1 MGFGNQN
8 MFGFLGRM
16 AYRWRWAIL
25 IVWAAALLLSLPVLP
40 RVAGALKVGGFSSPN
55 TEAARARAVLQ
66 RELGFAP
73 STLLVVYQSD
83 NLPADD
89 PAFQAAIDR
98 SLARVREL
106 PSVTGIILPSADPS
120 LISDEG
126 DTAYA
131 IAGLSAEPEEAQRLV
146 PEFEAA
152 LVPQDEVR
160 ISVTGAG
167 ASYRD
172 IETATQRDLR
182 RAEVIVF
189 PIALVALLLV
199 FGSVVAALMPLAIGA
214 AGVTLVL
221 VSILVATRVTDLSIF
236 VLNLATMLGLG
247 LSVDYS
253 LFVTSRYREELARN
267 GGNVPLAVERTV
279 ATAGKAVFFSGATV
293 LIGLM
298 GLSLFEFMFLRSV
311 GIVGVIVVAWSTVAA
326 LTLLPALLSVVGTRI
341 DRFAI
346 RRPRDDAAQGGFW
359 VRLSLAVMARP
370 VAVLIP
376 TLALLLL
383 LGSPFLRVN
392 ISSPDATILP
402 PDLPSRQAFDI
413 LAAEFGPSEISPFLV
428 VLQSDSPGDIYSREQ
443 LGSIYDVGAWLANDP
458 RVTRVQSIVPPT
470 LPREQAI
477 GLAQL
482 QRGLSRLGVDTAA
495 GRLANDDAAAIVA
508 YTSYLPNA
516 AEDKALLA
524 ELRAMELPGLTL
536 LVDGGTA
543 EIVDIVGLM
552 YADFPKAIAL
562 VVAAT
567 YLVLFMLFR
576 SVLLPLKAVLMNAL
590 SILASYGALVWV
602 FQEGNLSHFLGFTGL
617 GFVEASLPVI
627 MFCVLFGLSMDYEV
641 FLLSRIRE
649 EWERTGNNT
658 QAVAVGLQ
666 RSGRIITSA
675 ALLVVVVA
683 GSFVTA
689 DVVLIKALGF
699 GIALAVFLDA
709 TVVRALLVPST
720 MRLLG
725 DWNWWLP
732 SSLHRLLPARPL
744 VEESV

>member
-1 MGFGNQN
+1 
-8 MFGFLGRM
+8 MFAFLGRM
-16 AYRWRWAIL
+16 AYRWRWVIV
-25 IVWAAALLLSLPVLP
+25 IVWGGALLLSLPVLP
-40 RVAGALKVGGFSSPN
+40 RVAGSLKVGGFSSPN
-55 TEAARARAVLQ
+55 TEAAQAREVLQ

-83 NLPADD
+83 SLKAGD

-98 SLARVREL
+98 SLSGVRTL
-106 PSVTGIILPSADPS
+106 PPVSGIVLPTTDPN
-120 LISDEG
+120 LISDDG

-131 IAGLSAEPEEAQRLV
+131 IVGLSEGPEDAQRLV

-160 ISVTGAG
+160 MSVAGAG
-167 ASYRD
+167 AFYRD
-172 IETATQRDLR
+172 IETVSQRDLR

-199 FGSVVAALMPLAIGA
+199 FGSVVAALMPLAVGA
-214 AGVTLVL
+214 AGVALVL
-221 VSILVATRVTDLSIF
+221 VSISFATRVTDLSIF

-267 GGNVPLAVERTV
+267 GGNVPLAIERTV
-279 ATAGKAVFFSGATV
+279 AMAGKAVFFSGATV

-298 GLSLFEFMFLRSV
+298 GLALFEFMFLRSV
-311 GIVGVIVVAWSTVAA
+311 GIAGVIVVAWSTVAA
-326 LTLLPALLSVVGTRI
+326 LTLLPALLALVGTRI
-341 DRFAI
+341 DRFSLPWRSTGDSATN
-346 RRPRDDAAQGGFW
+346 GFW

-370 VAVLIP
+370 FAVLIP

-383 LGSPFLRVN
+383 LGAPFLRAN

-402 PDLPSRQAFDI
+402 PDLPSRQAFDT
-413 LAAEFGPSEISPFLV
+413 LVAEFGAGEISPFLI
-428 VLQSDSPGDIYSREQ
+428 VLQSESPGDLFTSER
-443 LGSIYDVGAWLANDP
+443 LGSIYAVGAWLADDP

-470 LPREQAI
+470 LPREEAI
-477 GLAQL
+477 GVAML
-482 QRGLSRLGVDTAA
+482 QGGLHRLGVGIGA
-495 GRLANDDAAAIVA
+495 GPLANENVAVIVA
-508 YTSYLPNA
+508 YTSFLPNDEA
-516 AEDKALLA
+516 NKALLA
-524 ELRAMELPGLTL
+524 ALRAMELPRLTM

-543 EIVDIVGLM
+543 EIVDVVDEM
-552 YADFPKAIAL
+552 YADFPRAIAL
-562 VVAAT
+562 VIAAT
-567 YLVLFMLFR
+567 YLVLLVLFR
-576 SVLLPLKAVLMNAL
+576 SLLLPLKAVLMNGL

-602 FQEGNLSHFLGFTGL
+602 FQEGNLSRFLGFTPL

-649 EWERTGNNT
+649 EWERTGKNT

-709 TVVRALLVPST
+709 TVIRALLVPAT

-725 DWNWWLP
+725 DWNWWVP
-732 SSLHRLLPARPL
+732 SPLHRLLPTRPL
-744 VEESV
+744 VEESA

>member
-1 MGFGNQN
+1 
-8 MFGFLGRM
+8 M
-16 AYRWRWAIL
+16 AYRWRWPIL
-25 IVWAAALLLSLPVLP
+25 IVWCAALLLALPVLP
-40 RVAGALKVGGFSSPN
+40 RVAGSLKVGGFSSPN
-55 TEAARARAVLQ
+55 TEAARAREVLQ
-66 RELGFAP
+66 RELEIAP

-83 NLPADD
+83 GLRADD

-98 SLARVREL
+98 SLAGVRTL
-106 PSVTGIILPSADPS
+106 PSVTGIILPSADSS
-120 LISDEG
+120 LISDDA

-131 IAGLSAEPEEAQRLV
+131 IVGLSEGPEDAQRLV
-146 PEFEAA
+146 PGFEAA
-152 LVPQDEVR
+152 LEPQDDVR
-160 ISVTGAG
+160 MSVAGAG
-167 ASYRD
+167 AFYRD
-172 IETATQRDLR
+172 IETVSQRDLR

-199 FGSVVAALMPLAIGA
+199 FGSVVAALMPLAVGA
-214 AGVTLVL
+214 AGVALVL
-221 VSILVATRVTDLSIF
+221 VSLFLATRVTDLSIF

-253 LFVTSRYREELARN
+253 LFLTSRYREELAKN
-267 GGNVPLAVERTV
+267 GGNVPLAVERTI

-298 GLSLFEFMFLRSV
+298 GLALFEFMFLRSV
-311 GIVGVIVVAWSTVAA
+311 GIAGVIVVAWSTIAA
-326 LTLLPALLSVVGTRI
+326 LTLLPALLSLVGTRI

-346 RRPRDDAAQGGFW
+346 RRFRADATKGGFW

-383 LGSPFLRVN
+383 LGAPFLRAN

-402 PDLPSRQAFDI
+402 RDLPSRQAFDT
-413 LAAEFGPSEISPFLV
+413 LVAEFGAGEISPFLIV
-428 VLQSDSPGDIYSREQ
+428 VQSESPGELFTTEHLRSLYAV
-443 LGSIYDVGAWLANDP
+443 GSWLANDP
-458 RVTRVQSIVPPT
+458 RVTRVQSVVPPA
-470 LPREQAI
+470 LPPEEAI
-477 GLAQL
+477 GVAMLH
-482 QRGLSRLGVDTAA
+482 RGLDRLGVDTGA
-495 GRLANDDAAAIVA
+495 GRLANDDAAVIVA
-508 YTSYLPNA
+508 YTAILPNDA
-516 AEDKALLA
+516 QNKSLLA
-524 ELRAMELPGLTL
+524 ELRTMELPGLTL
-536 LVDGGTA
+536 LVNGGTA
-543 EIVDIVGLM
+543 EIVDVVAEM
-552 YADFPKAIAL
+552 YGDFPKAIAL

-567 YLVLFMLFR
+567 YLVLLVLFR
-576 SVLLPLKAVLMNAL
+576 SVLLPLKAVLMNGL

-602 FQEGNLSHFLGFTGL
+602 FQEGHLSRFLGFSGL

-649 EWERTGNNT
+649 EWERTGDNT

-732 SSLHRLLPARPL
+732 SPLHRLLPARPL

>member
-1 MGFGNQN
+1 
-8 MFGFLGRM
+8 MFAFLGRM

-25 IVWAAALLLSLPVLP
+25 VVWSVALLLSLPLLP
-40 RVAGALKVGGFSSPN
+40 RVAGSLKVGGFSSPH
-55 TEAARARAVLQ
+55 TEAARARDVLQ

-73 STLLVVYQSD
+73 STMLVVYQSD
-83 NLPADD
+83 RLEADD
-89 PAFQAAIDR
+89 PAFQAAIER
-98 SLARVREL
+98 SLAGVRAL
-106 PSVTGIILPSADPS
+106 PSVTGIILPATDPS
-120 LISDEG
+120 LISDDG

-131 IAGLSAEPEEAQRLV
+131 IVGLAEGPEDAQRLV

-160 ISVTGAG
+160 MSVAGAG
-167 ASYRD
+167 AFYRD
-172 IETATQRDLR
+172 IETVSQRDLR

-199 FGSVVAALMPLAIGA
+199 FGSVVAALMPLAVGA

-221 VSILVATRVTDLSIF
+221 VSLFFATRVTDLSIF

-253 LFVTSRYREELARN
+253 LFVSSRYREELARN

-298 GLSLFEFMFLRSV
+298 GLALFEFMFLRSV
-311 GIVGVIVVAWSTVAA
+311 GIAGVIVVAWSTVAA
-326 LTLLPALLSVVGTRI
+326 LTLLPALLSLVGTRI
-341 DRFAI
+341 DRFAV
-346 RRPRDDAAQGGFW
+346 RRPRDGVTQGGFW

-383 LGSPFLRVN
+383 LGTPFLRAN

-402 PDLPSRQAFDI
+402 RDLPSRQAFDV
-413 LAAEFGPSEISPFLV
+413 LVAEFGAGEISPFLI
-428 VLQSDSPGDIYSREQ
+428 VLQSDTPGDIFTTER
-443 LGSIYDVGAWLANDP
+443 LGSIYTLGAWLANDP
-458 RVTRVQSIVPPT
+458 RVTRVQSIVPPV
-470 LPREQAI
+470 LPQEEAI
-477 GLAQL
+477 GVAML
-482 QRGLSRLGVDTAA
+482 QRGLDRLGIGTAA
-495 GRLANDDAAAIVA
+495 GRLANDNAAVIVA
-508 YTSYLPNA
+508 YTSYLPND
-516 AEDKALLA
+516 AENKALLA
-524 ELRAMELPGLTL
+524 ELRAMALPGLTL

-543 EIVDIVGLM
+543 EIVDVVAEM

-567 YLVLFMLFR
+567 YLVLLVLFR
-576 SVLLPLKAVLMNAL
+576 SVLLPLKAVLMNGL

-602 FQEGNLSHFLGFTGL
+602 FQEGNLSGYLGFAGL

-732 SSLHRLLPARPL
+732 SPMQRLLPARPL

>member
-1 MGFGNQN
+1 
-8 MFGFLGRM
+8 MFSFLGRM

-25 IVWAAALLLSLPVLP
+25 IVWGAALLLSLPVLP
-40 RVAGALKVGGFSSPN
+40 RVAGSLKVGGFSSPN
-55 TEAARARAVLQ
+55 TEAARAREVLQ

-73 STLLVVYQSD
+73 STMLVVYQSD
-83 NLPADD
+83 QLKAND
-89 PAFQAAIDR
+89 PAFRAAIDR
-98 SLARVREL
+98 SLVGVRTL
-106 PSVTGIILPSADPS
+106 PGVTGIILPTSDPN
-120 LISDEG
+120 LISDDG
-126 DTAYA
+126 DSAYA
-131 IAGLSAEPEEAQRLV
+131 VVGISAEPEDAQRLV

-152 LVPQDEVR
+152 LVPQD
-160 ISVTGAG
+160 SVQMSVAGAG
-167 ASYRD
+167 AFYRD
-172 IETATQRDLR
+172 IETVSQRDLR

-189 PIALVALLLV
+189 PIALAALLLV
-199 FGSVVAALMPLAIGA
+199 FGSVVAALMPLAVGA

-221 VSILVATRVTDLSIF
+221 VSIFVATRVTDLSIF

-253 LFVTSRYREELARN
+253 LFVTSRFREELARN
-267 GGNVPLAVERTV
+267 GGSVPLAVERTV

-298 GLSLFEFMFLRSV
+298 GLALFEFMFLRSV
-311 GIVGVIVVAWSTVAA
+311 GIAGVIVVAWSTVAA
-326 LTLLPALLSVVGTRI
+326 LTLLPALLSLIGTRI
-341 DRFAI
+341 DRFAL
-346 RRPRDDAAQGGFW
+346 RRQRDESTRGGFW
-359 VRLSLAVMARP
+359 VRLSLAGMARP
-370 VAVLIP
+370 LAVLIP

-383 LGSPFLRVN
+383 LGSPFLHVN

-402 PDLPSRQAFDI
+402 SDLPSRQAFDT
-413 LAAEFGPSEISPFLV
+413 LVSEFGAGEISPFLI
-428 VLQSDSPGDIYSREQ
+428 VLQSDSAGE
-443 LGSIYDVGAWLANDP
+443 LFTKEHLESIYAVGAWLANDS
-458 RVTRVQSIVPPT
+458 RVTRVQSVAPPT
-470 LPREQAI
+470 LPREEAI
-477 GLAQL
+477 GVARL
-482 QRGLSRLGVDTAA
+482 QRGLNRLGVGTGASQ
-495 GRLANDDAAAIVA
+495 LANENTAVIVA
-508 YTSYLPNA
+508 YTSFLPNDD
-516 AEDKALLA
+516 ENKALLA

-536 LVDGGTA
+536 QVDGGTA
-543 EIVDIVGLM
+543 EIVDVVDEM

-567 YLVLFMLFR
+567 YLVLLVLFR
-576 SVLLPLKAVLMNAL
+576 SVLLPLKAVLMNGL

-602 FQEGNLSHFLGFTGL
+602 FQEGNLSGRLGFTGL

-732 SSLHRLLPARPL
+732 SPLRRLLPARSL

>member
-1 MGFGNQN
+1 
-8 MFGFLGRM
+8 MFAMLGRM

-25 IVWAAALLLSLPVLP
+25 IVWGVALLLALPVLP
-40 RVAGALKVGGFSSPN
+40 RVAGSLKVGGFSSPN
-55 TEAARARAVLQ
+55 TEAARAREVLQ

-83 NLPADD
+83 TLSADD

-98 SLARVREL
+98 SLAGVRTL
-106 PSVTGIILPSADPS
+106 PSVTGIILPSADPN
-120 LISDEG
+120 LISDDG

-131 IAGLSAEPEEAQRLV
+131 IAGLSAGPEEAQRLV

-152 LVPQDEVR
+152 LVPQDELR
-160 ISVTGAG
+160 LSVTGAG

-172 IETATQRDLR
+172 IETASQRDLR

-189 PIALVALLLV
+189 PIALIALLLV
-199 FGSVVAALMPLAIGA
+199 FGSVVAALMPLAVGA
-214 AGVTLVL
+214 AGVALVL
-221 VSILVATRVTDLSIF
+221 VSIFFATRVTDLSIF

-253 LFVTSRYREELARN
+253 LFVTSRFREELARN
-267 GGNVPLAVERTV
+267 GNNVPMAVERTV

-298 GLSLFEFMFLRSV
+298 GLALFDFMFLRSV
-311 GIVGVIVVAWSTVAA
+311 GIAGVIVVAWSTVAA
-326 LTLLPALLSVVGTRI
+326 LTLLPALLSLVGTRI

-346 RRPRDDAAQGGFW
+346 RRPRDDTTQSGFW

-383 LGSPFLRVN
+383 LGSPFLRAN

-413 LAAEFGPSEISPFLV
+413 LAAEFGAGEISPFLI
-428 VLQSDSPGDIYSREQ
+428 VLQSETPGDLFTPEHLS
-443 LGSIYDVGAWLANDP
+443 SIYAVGAWLANDP
-458 RVTRVQSIVPPT
+458 RVTRVQSIVPPA
-470 LPREQAI
+470 LPREEAI
-477 GLAQL
+477 GLATL
-482 QRGLSRLGVDTAA
+482 QRGLSRLGVGVGA
-495 GRLANDDAAAIVA
+495 GRLANDNAAVIVA
-508 YTSYLPNA
+508 YTSFLPND
-516 AEDKALLA
+516 AENKALLA

-543 EIVDIVGLM
+543 EIVDVVDEM
-552 YADFPKAIAL
+552 YADVPQAVAL
-562 VVAAT
+562 VVAGT
-567 YLVLFMLFR
+567 YLVLLLLFR
-576 SVLLPLKAVLMNAL
+576 SVLLPLKAVLMNGL

-602 FQEGNLSHFLGFTGL
+602 FQEGNLSRFLGFSGL

-627 MFCVLFGLSMDYEV
+627 MFCILFGLSMDYEV

-658 QAVAVGLQ
+658 HAVAVGLQ

-725 DWNWWLP
+725 EWNWWLP
-732 SSLHRLLPARPL
+732 SPLHRLLPARPL
-744 VEESV
+744 VEESA

>member
-1 MGFGNQN
+1 
-8 MFGFLGRM
+8 MFAFLGRV
-16 AYRWRWAIL
+16 AYRGRWVIL
-25 IVWAAALLLSLPVLP
+25 IVWGAALLLSLPLLP
-40 RVAGALKVGGFSSPN
+40 RVAGSLKVGGFSSPN
-55 TEAARARAVLQ
+55 TEAARAREVLE

-83 NLPADD
+83 SLRADD
-89 PAFQAAIDR
+89 PAFAAAIER
-98 SLARVREL
+98 SLAGVRAL

-120 LISDEG
+120 LISNDG

-131 IAGLSAEPEEAQRLV
+131 VAGLSAAPEEAQRLV

-152 LVPQDEVR
+152 IVPQDEVR

-172 IETATQRDLR
+172 IETASQRDLR

-189 PIALVALLLV
+189 PIALIALLLV

-214 AGVTLVL
+214 AGVALVL

-253 LFVTSRYREELARN
+253 LFVTSRYREELART
-267 GGNVPLAVERTV
+267 GGNVPVAVERTI

-298 GLSLFEFMFLRSV
+298 GLALFEFMFLRSV
-311 GIVGVIVVAWSTVAA
+311 GIAGVIVVAWSTVAA

-341 DRFAI
+341 DRFGI
-346 RRPRDDAAQGGFW
+346 RRPRDDTAGDGLW

-413 LAAEFGPSEISPFLV
+413 LAAEFGAGEISPFLI
-428 VLQSDSPGDIYSREQ
+428 VLQSDSPGDIYSSER
-443 LGSIYDVGAWLANDP
+443 LGSIYDVGARLTDDP

-470 LPREQAI
+470 LPREEAI
-477 GLAQL
+477 GVALL
-482 QRGLSRLGVDTAA
+482 QRGLTRLGVDTGA
-495 GRLANDDAAAIVA
+495 GRLASENAAAIVA
-508 YTSYLPNA
+508 YTSSLPND
-516 AEDKALLA
+516 AENKALLA
-524 ELRAMELPGLTL
+524 ELRAMEVPGLTV

-543 EIVDIVGLM
+543 EIVDVVDLM

-562 VVAAT
+562 VVGAT
-567 YLVLFMLFR
+567 YLVLLLLFR
-576 SVLLPLKAVLMNAL
+576 SLLLPLKAVLMNGL

-602 FQEGNLSHFLGFTGL
+602 FQEGNLGQFLGFTGL

-649 EWERTGNNT
+649 EWERSGNNT

-725 DWNWWLP
+725 EWNWWLP
-732 SSLHRLLPARPL
+732 SPLHRLLPARPL

>member
-1 MGFGNQN
+1 
-8 MFGFLGRM
+8 MFAFLGRT
-16 AYRWRWAIL
+16 AYRWRWVIL
-25 IVWAAALLLSLPVLP
+25 IVWGAALLLSLPVLP

-55 TEAARARAVLQ
+55 TEAARAREVLE

-83 NLPADD
+83 VLRADD
-89 PAFQAAIDR
+89 RAFQAAIDR
-98 SLARVREL
+98 SLAGVRAL
-106 PSVTGIILPSADPS
+106 PGVTGIILPSADPS
-120 LISDEG
+120 LISADRH
-126 DTAYA
+126 TAYA

-152 LVPQDEVR
+152 LAPQDEVR

-172 IETATQRDLR
+172 IETASQRDLR
-182 RAEVIVF
+182 RAEVVVF
-189 PIALVALLLV
+189 PIALIALLLV
-199 FGSVVAALMPLAIGA
+199 FGSVVAALMPLVIGA

-221 VSILVATRVTDLSIF
+221 VSILVATRFTDLSIF

-298 GLSLFEFMFLRSV
+298 GLALFEFMFLRSV
-311 GIVGVIVVAWSTVAA
+311 GIAGVIVVAWSTIAA
-326 LTLLPALLSVVGTRI
+326 LTLLPALLSVIGMRV
-341 DRFAI
+341 DRFSLPW
-346 RRPRDDAAQGGFW
+346 RTVDGSGRNGFW
-359 VRLSLAVMARP
+359 VRLSLGVMARP

-413 LAAEFGPSEISPFLV
+413 LASEFGPGEISPFLI
-428 VLQSDSPGDIYSREQ
+428 VLQSEPRGNLFTSER
-443 LGSIYDVGAWLANDP
+443 LGSVYTVGERLARDP
-458 RVTRVQSIVPPT
+458 RVTRVQSVVPLT

-477 GLAQL
+477 GVALL
-482 QRGLSRLGVDTAA
+482 QQGLNRLGVDTGA
-495 GRLANDDAAAIVA
+495 GRLANDNAAVIVA
-508 YTSYLPNA
+508 YTSSLPNA
-516 AEDKALLA
+516 AENKALLA
-524 ELRAMELPGLTL
+524 ELRAMELPGLTV

-543 EIVDIVGLM
+543 EIVDVVDLM

-567 YLVLFMLFR
+567 YLVLLVLFR
-576 SVLLPLKAVLMNAL
+576 SVLLPLKAVLMNGL

-649 EWERTGNNT
+649 EWERSGNNT
-658 QAVAVGLQ
+658 HAVAIGLQ

-675 ALLVVVVA
+675 ALLVVVVV

-699 GIALAVFLDA
+699 GIALAVLLDA

-732 SSLHRLLPARPL
+732 SPLHRLLPVRPL
-744 VEESV
+744 AEESV

>member
-1 MGFGNQN
+1 
-8 MFGFLGRM
+8 MFSFLGRM

-25 IVWAAALLLSLPVLP
+25 IVWGAALLLSLPVLP
-40 RVAGALKVGGFSSPN
+40 RVAGSLKVGGFSSPN
-55 TEAARARAVLQ
+55 TEAARAREVLQ

-73 STLLVVYQSD
+73 STLLVIYRSD
-83 NLPADD
+83 ELRAEDR
-89 PAFQAAIDR
+89 AFQAAIDR
-98 SLARVREL
+98 SLTGVRTL
-106 PSVTGIILPSADPS
+106 PGVTEIILPASDPS
-120 LISDEG
+120 LISADG
-126 DTAYA
+126 DTSYA
-131 IAGLSAEPEEAQRLV
+131 IVGLSADPEDAQRLI

-152 LVPQDEVR
+152 LVPQDKVR
-160 ISVTGAG
+160 ISVAGAG
-167 ASYRD
+167 AFYRD
-172 IETATQRDLR
+172 IETVSQRDLR

-199 FGSVVAALMPLAIGA
+199 FGSVAAALMPLAVGA

-221 VSILVATRVTDLSIF
+221 VSIFVATRVTDLSIF

-247 LSVDYS
+247 LSADYS
-253 LFVTSRYREELARN
+253 LFVTSRFREELARN
-267 GGNVPLAVERTV
+267 GGNVPVSVERTV

-298 GLSLFEFMFLRSV
+298 GLALFEFMFLRSV
-311 GIVGVIVVAWSTVAA
+311 GIAGVIVVAWSTVAA
-326 LTLLPALLSVVGTRI
+326 LTLLPALLSLIGTRI

-346 RRPRDDAAQGGFW
+346 RRPRDDSRQSGFW

-370 VAVLIP
+370 LAVLIP

-402 PDLPSRQAFDI
+402 PDLPSRQAFDT
-413 LAAEFGPSEISPFLV
+413 LVSEFGAGEISPFLI
-428 VLQSDSPGDIYSREQ
+428 VLQSQTPGDLFTREH
-443 LGSIYDVGAWLANDP
+443 LESIYAVGARLASDP
-458 RVTRVQSIVPPT
+458 RVTRVQSIAPPT
-470 LPREQAI
+470 LPLNEAI
-477 GLAQL
+477 GVAML
-482 QRGLSRLGVDTAA
+482 QRGLSRLGVGTGA
-495 GRLANDDAAAIVA
+495 GRLANDNAAVIVA
-508 YTSYLPNA
+508 YTSFLPND
-516 AEDKALLA
+516 EENKALLA

-536 LVDGGTA
+536 QVNGGTA
-543 EIVDIVGLM
+543 EIVDVVAEM
-552 YADFPKAIAL
+552 YADFPRAIAL

-567 YLVLFMLFR
+567 YLVLLVLFR
-576 SVLLPLKAVLMNAL
+576 SVLLPLKAVLMNGL

-602 FQEGNLSHFLGFTGL
+602 FQEGNLSRFLGFTGL

-641 FLLSRIRE
+641 FLLSRVRE

-732 SSLHRLLPARPL
+732 SPLRRLLPARTL